1 MSLNKY
7 KAMSNSAGISEGKLT
22 EEFMFTIE
30 VADIFLFENNIGCT
44 DIVDGFVDGRSDGG
58 IDFIFSNGEIV
69 TLMQGKSTKNL
80 SYEEAIA
87 VFDKII
93 RTIEDFDNNEYG
105 KYSKKLV
112 SSYLNALD
120 SVDDY
125 NTIEIILCTNTL
137 LSDRIKNNLET
148 ELQKDKYSNYK
159 CIVYDAEEIERR
171 KEIFE
176 IESEFVDEDK
186 LKTTEANNYLYFEN
200 SEGNKGYI
208 FNVKASSIKKLY
220 DKHTSK
226 SLFSYNLRD
235 FIGNKSVDN
244 GINETISSERNNFW
258 FYNINDFRRRF
269 KLSLKFFY

>member
-258 FYNINDFRRRF
+258 FYNNGITILHPNVNTII
-269 KLSLKFFY
+269 